1 MLILFSAII
10 LDDGTQTRFYK
21 VMLKFFNSRRRLM
34 VAAIVLLAGG
44 VVFEEWHRAHAR
56 HHDPAGNLTGQAVDS
71 VAEFSMPEI
80 NLGATVDLWANP
92 GVPVYDTDITY
103 ANYVFQSAIHP
114 EDFTRLA
121 TRSDNG
127 ANFTLPMTMSG
138 NHIDY
143 AHFSIGNFKANLT
156 LTPFKARP
164 EDLIPTQLKP
174 G

>member
-1 MLILFSAII
+1 
-10 LDDGTQTRFYK
+10 
-21 VMLKFFNSRRRLM
+21 MLKFFNSRRRLI

-56 HHDPAGNLTGQAVDS
+56 HHYPPVNLPGQTVDP
-71 VAEFSMPEI
+71 VAELSMPDM
-80 NLGATVDLWANP
+80 NFGATVDLWANP
-92 GVPVYDTDITY
+92 GVPVYDGDITY
-103 ANYVFQSAIHP
+103 ANYVFQSALHA

-121 TRSDNG
+121 ARSDHG
-127 ANFTLPMTMSG
+127 ENFTLPVTMSG

-174 G
+174 GVGGSFDF